1 MSGELRVDRKEQK
14 ENGILVEGVVDVS
27 VLYLTGDDKI
37 PLATA
42 KGSIPFEQ
50 LVEAEG
56 LTLNSN
62 VWLYGTLEQIGGT
75 MTGDKEIEVK
85 AVAALDM
92 ISFERIEEPII
103 LDYESEEIDWKA
115 WSREPGMVG
124 YVVQPGETL
133 WDIAK
138 NFLTTIGSIIEIN
151 KKENEQVKAG
161 EILLI
166 LKEVS

>member
-1 MSGELRVDRKEQK
+1 
-14 ENGILVEGVVDVS
+14 
-27 VLYLTGDDKI
+27 
-37 PLATA
+37 
-42 KGSIPFEQ
+42 
-50 LVEAEG
+50 
-56 LTLNSN
+56 
-62 VWLYGTLEQIGGT
+62 